1 MAMTRT
7 DPRSP
12 WMLDTTDL
20 GRRPGSMVEVER
32 EIPALEDF
40 GTAVIGVP
48 EGEPLAVQARL
59 ESVVEGVLVTGSVR
73 ATALGACVRCLDP
86 VSTDVEA
93 TFQELYGY
101 ADRAAH
107 HREVGADDEETDT
120 HVIVDGVIDLEPL
133 LRDAVVPALPFKPVC
148 REDCLGLCATC
159 GVRLEEDP
167 GHEHDVIDP
176 RWSSLAELA
185 SDPDSTDND

>member
-12 WMLDTTDL
+12 WMLDTSDL

-32 EIPALEDF
+32 EIPARDDF

-48 EGEPLAVQARL
+48 EGEPLAVHARL
-59 ESVVEGVLVTGSVR
+59 ESVVEGVLVTGTVR

-93 TFQELYGY
+93 TFQELYAY

-107 HREVGADDEETDT
+107 HREVGADEEADT

-176 RWSSLAELA
+176 RWSALAELA